1 MLRFPSRFWP
11 WLPHSRGARGL
22 VFLVGSLAVAGGLLA
37 QVPPPPEGAPPP
49 PGFQPGGPG
58 GPGGPFGGRG
68 GPGGG
73 PGGWGPMGGPA
84 LELVERFDAD
94 GDGRLDLEERRNARE
109 AARAE
114 KPQRGGP
121 GGGPGGRG
129 GPPGGPGGPGRG
141 RPAGTPGRKMVPAD
155 VESYPDADLYDLGV
169 LRTLFFEFESEDWE
183 KELEDFNNTDVEV
196 PARLVVD
203 GRTIDGVGVHF
214 RGASSYFMIPAG
226 SKRSLNVAIDHG
238 DPDASLGG
246 YRTLNLLNANG
257 DPSLMS
263 SVLYSHVARPHIPAP
278 KANFVRV
285 VINGECWGVY
295 VNVQQ
300 ANKDFLR
307 ESYGDA
313 KGNRWKVKGRP
324 GGRGGLEYF
333 GEDLDA
339 YKNVFELKTKEN
351 ERAWKD
357 LVALCKRFEDTPL
370 GRLEETMRP
379 VLDVDGAL
387 WFLAVDNA
395 LVNSDGYWTRASD
408 YTLFEDAKGVF
419 HVIPHDMNE
428 CFIAG
433 GPPFGFPG
441 GGRGGPPGGPPGGPG
456 GPPGGGPPGGFPG
469 GGRGPGGPGHG
480 GPDLDPL
487 VGLDDGGK
495 PLRSGLLGVPR
506 LREAYLD
513 HVRTIARDQLA
524 WESIGPVVARC
535 RALIRDA
542 VHEDTRKLATNEA
555 FDVATSPDGGPGS
568 LREFL
573 EKRRT
578 FLLEYDPTTSGH

>member
-1 MLRFPSRFWP
+1 M
-11 WLPHSRGARGL
+11 
-22 VFLVGSLAVAGGLLA
+22 
-37 QVPPPPEGAPPP
+37 
-49 PGFQPGGPG
+49 
-58 GPGGPFGGRG
+58 
-68 GPGGG
+68 
-73 PGGWGPMGGPA
+73 
-84 LELVERFDAD
+84 
-94 GDGRLDLEERRNARE
+94 
-109 AARAE
+109 
-114 KPQRGGP
+114 
-121 GGGPGGRG
+121 
-129 GPPGGPGGPGRG
+129 
-141 RPAGTPGRKMVPAD
+141 TPAD
-155 VESYPDADLYDLGV
+155 VASHPEGDLYDLGL

-214 RGASSYFMIPAG
+214 RGASSYFMVPAG

-263 SVLYSHVARPHIPAP
+263 SVLYSHVARPHLPAP

-285 VINGECWGVY
+285 VINGEYWGVY

-333 GEDLDA
+333 GEELDA
-339 YKNVFELKTKEN
+339 YKDVFELKTKESD
-351 ERAWKD
+351 RAWKD

-379 VLDVDGAL
+379 VLDIDGAL

-408 YTLFEDAKGVF
+408 YTLFEDSSGVF

-428 CFIAG
+428 CFVA
-433 GPPFGFPG
+433 
-441 GGRGGPPGGPPGGPG
+441 GGPPGG
-456 GPPGGGPPGGFPG
+456 PG

-487 VGLDDGGK
+487 VGLDDGSK
-495 PLRSGLLGVPR
+495 PLRSGLLGVPG
-506 LREAYLD
+506 LRAAYLD
-513 HVRTIARDQLA
+513 HVRTIASDQLA
-524 WESIGPVVARC
+524 WESIGPVIARC

-542 VHEDTRKLATNEA
+542 VHEDTRKLAPNEA
-555 FDVATSPDGGPGS
+555 FDAATSPDGGPGS
-568 LREFL
+568 LRDFL
-573 EKRRT
+573 EKRRA
-578 FLLEYDPTTSGH
+578 FLLEYDPAKAGH